1 VTAALQRAADIHNAH
16 DKQSTEPAA

>member
-16 DKQSTEPAA
+16 DKKSTEPAA